1 MLLDVC
7 IVCTKPTKVTFLSLV
22 NTDSLLYLAKEK
34 KMDCGVSIKC
44 ENCASS
50 FSQWTQMQC
59 ETTEVSHS
67 SWKSCPH
74 FLPHLL
80 LCSSTHVN
88 ELCILID
95 SQLKLED
102 GHLFFREN
110 KQGKLHTVRACSR
123 SMNSSSSVSLAWGM
137 ELHFYRSD
145 SDLLQ
150 SLRRCDG
157 ANASQSFCAVAGC
170 YGGPLKAGLRV
181 GYPSVRCTQGYW
193 SPCPAVVERRGVA
206 RIGGRAYTA
215 VEKFGPTDSFLH

>member
-1 MLLDVC
+1 MKIVPVLLANGHRC
-7 IVCTKPTKVTFLSLV
+7 S
-22 NTDSLLYLAKEK
+22 
-34 KMDCGVSIKC
+34 
-44 ENCASS
+44 
-50 FSQWTQMQC
+50 

-145 SDLLQ
+145 CDLLQ

-157 ANASQSFCAVAGC
+157 AKASQSCRAVAAC

-193 SPCPAVVERRGVA
+193 SPCPAVVERRGVVRLGGGGA
-206 RIGGRAYTA
+206 RVHCR
-215 VEKFGPTDSFLH
+215 